1 MKLAMVSATMANF
14 YNLETNEPITT
25 MYIGSSRKG
34 NIVLRHPT
42 GMSMRA
48 PKVVTKGPGVA
59 TPVAMAGRDVSR
71 WSFTDLAVGSS
82 IMGIDGNDNILAQI
96 PVRSFADAKSFKPIS
111 ERLNGRGMKI
121 DLDSYID
128 YVCYASDALYE
139 GIFFRPKNAAEFK
152 AAITDTRFF
161 HHDDR
166 SDPFG
171 RMAASATIGE
181 GYREVSTPSL
191 HVAIHESIASVH
203 IDSYAFMLQSP
214 EGEYVIGPDVGQHI
228 FDELLFRMP
237 MAWLRRKN
245 LPFIASVLQTIHP
258 VLPNLTNRYNS
269 IAGVRVTLGGSPRR
283 DLRAGM
289 PRLLFESTYDWGP
302 SHNTRRWNHEITLN
316 LYGGG
321 NTDRGPDWIV
331 GFKGQVSCGDV
342 ECKDRQESV
351 GLFFKAG
358 Q

>member
-1 MKLAMVSATMANF
+1 MANF
-14 YNLETNEPITT
+14 YNLETNETINT
-25 MYIGSSRKG
+25 MYISSSRKG
-34 NIVLRHPT
+34 NIVLRHPL

-48 PKVVTKGPGVA
+48 PTVFVKGTGVA
-59 TPVAMAGRDVSR
+59 EPVAMVGKDVTR

-82 IMGIDGNDNILAQI
+82 IVAKDGNDRILAQI

-121 DLDSYID
+121 DLDNHID
-128 YVCYASDALYE
+128 YICYASDILGE

-191 HVAIHESIASVH
+191 HVAIHELIASVH

-214 EGEYVIGPDVGQHI
+214 EGEYIIGPDVGQHI

-269 IAGVRVTLGGSPRR
+269 IAGVQLTLGGSPRR

-302 SHNTRRWNHEITLN
+302 SATPRRWNHDVVLN
-316 LYGGG
+316 LYSGGDV
-321 NTDRGPDWIV
+321 DRGPDWVV

-351 GLFFKAG
+351 GLFFKVG

>member
-1 MKLAMVSATMANF
+1 MAKF

-25 MYIGSSRKG
+25 MYIGSSRNG
-34 NIVLRHPT
+34 NVVLKHT
-42 GMSMRA
+42 MGMSMRA
-48 PKVVTKGPGVA
+48 PTVDVFGAGVA
-59 TPVAMAGRDVSR
+59 KPVAMAGSSVSR
-71 WSFTDLAVGSS
+71 WSFTGLAPGSR
-82 IMGIDGNDNILAQI
+82 IVAKDGSGNILAQI

-121 DLDSYID
+121 DLDSYVD
-128 YVCYASDALYE
+128 YICFASDALNE
-139 GIFFRPKNAAEFK
+139 GIYFRPKSAAEFK

-191 HVAIHESIASVH
+191 HVAIHETIASVH
-203 IDSYAFMLQSP
+203 IDSYAFMLQGP
-214 EGEYVIGPDVGQHI
+214 DGDYVIGPDVGQHI

-237 MAWLRRKN
+237 MAWLRRN
-245 LPFIASVLQTIHP
+245 HYPFIASVLQTIHP

-269 IAGVRVTLGGSPRR
+269 VLGMRIAIGGSSRRDFRAGV
-283 DLRAGM
+283 

-302 SHNTRRWNHEITLN
+302 SQNARRWNHEVTLN
-316 LYGGG
+316 LYSGG
-321 NTDRGPDWIV
+321 NRDRGPDWVV

-342 ECKDRQESV
+342 ECKDHQESV

>member
-228 FDELLFRMP
+228 FDECCFACRWHGCDARTCP
-237 MAWLRRKN
+237 SSRPCCRR
-245 LPFIASVLQTIHP
+245 FI
-258 VLPNLTNRYNS
+258 R
-269 IAGVRVTLGGSPRR
+269 
-283 DLRAGM
+283 
-289 PRLLFESTYDWGP
+289 
-302 SHNTRRWNHEITLN
+302 
-316 LYGGG
+316 
-321 NTDRGPDWIV
+321 
-331 GFKGQVSCGDV
+331 SCPI
-342 ECKDRQESV
+342 
-351 GLFFKAG
+351 
-358 Q
+358 

>member
-1 MKLAMVSATMANF
+1 MTNF

-34 NIVLRHPT
+34 NIVLKHPA
-42 GMSMRA
+42 GLSMRA
-48 PKVVTKGPGVA
+48 PTVLVA
-59 TPVAMAGRDVSR
+59 NGAGRAMQVAMAGKDVSR
-71 WSFTDLAVGSS
+71 WSLADLAVGSS
-82 IMGIDGNDNILAQI
+82 IVAIDGSSNVLVQI
-96 PVRSFADAKSFKPIS
+96 PVKSFTEAKSYKPIN

-121 DLDSYID
+121 DLDNYID
-128 YVCYASDALYE
+128 YICYASDILGE

-171 RMAASATIGE
+171 KMAASATIGE

-191 HVAIHESIASVH
+191 HVAIDEMISSVH
-203 IDSYAFMLQSP
+203 IDSYAFMLLSP

-245 LPFIASVLQTIHP
+245 MPFIASVLQTIHP
-258 VLPNLTNRYNS
+258 VLPNSTNRYNS
-269 IAGVRVTLGGSPRR
+269 IIGMSVALGGSPGR

-302 SHNTRRWNHEITLN
+302 SSNARRWNHEVTLN
-316 LYGGG
+316 VYSGG
-321 NTDRGPDWIV
+321 NADRGPDWIV
-331 GFKGQVSCGDV
+331 GFKGQVSCGDF
-342 ECKDRQESV
+342 ECTDRRESV
-351 GLFFKAG
+351 GLFLKAG
-358 Q
+358 L